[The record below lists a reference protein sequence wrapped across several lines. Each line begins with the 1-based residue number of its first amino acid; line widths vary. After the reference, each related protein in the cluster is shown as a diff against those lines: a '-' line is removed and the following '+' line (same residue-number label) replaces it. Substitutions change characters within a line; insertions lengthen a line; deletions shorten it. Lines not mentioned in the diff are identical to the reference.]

1 MNSRI
6 GGIVLSLVIAGLV
19 GWFLMTHERQSQE
32 FYVGFSGEARYNP
45 FLAAERLLNELDIE
59 ADSRETF
66 RPSEWLPPGT
76 DTLIVYAN
84 PVLTESVELASLY
97 DWVSIEGGH
106 LVLLP
111 PRDDDVNVDVLF
123 TEFGLTMLPTN
134 DLAEDGV
141 DEEAGGGDT
150 GDEEVADADTEA
162 PEDEVDYEVDLSATP
177 YRLEAFDADA
187 SASLYDDLGNIAL
200 RRAEGNG
207 YVTAV
212 ASEYYFNNYWL
223 NEADH
228 ARLLLDVV
236 AGYVVP
242 GKVWFVYQM
251 SFPPLWKVILD
262 AAPYLLST
270 LALILVFW
278 LWSRMPRF
286 GPLVEAQPDTRR
298 SIGEH
303 VAAAG
308 RFGWRYDGAAALID
322 DTVRATLHE
331 AERRHP
337 GLTRQP
343 RAKQAETLAHM
354 TGLDA
359 QDILDA
365 LSGGEMPARDF
376 TESIQLLQ
384 TLRKKL

>member
-1 MNSRI
+1 MSSRI
-6 GGIVLSLVIAGLV
+6 GGIVMTLVIAGLV
-19 GWFLMTHERQSQE
+19 GWFLLTHERQTE
-32 FYVGFSGEARYNP
+32 EVYVGFSGEARYNP
-45 FLAAERLLNELDIE
+45 FLAAERLLNEVDIE

-97 DWVSIEGGH
+97 DWVRSEGGH

-111 PRDDDVNVDVLF
+111 PKDDDVSVDLLF
-123 TEFGLTMLPTN
+123 TEFRLLLLPTD
-134 DLAEDGV
+134 DLAEDV
-141 DEEAGGGDT
+141 DGEEHGAEADT
-150 GDEEVADADTEA
+150 DTDVPEADA
-162 PEDEVDYEVDLSATP
+162 DYEVDLSAAR
-177 YRLEAFDADA
+177 YRLEALDADA
-187 SASLYDDLGNIAL
+187 SASLADDLGNVAL

-207 YVTAV
+207 YVTAI
-212 ASEYYFNNYWL
+212 ASEYYFDNYWL

-242 GKVWFVYQM
+242 GKVWFVFQM

-270 LALILVFW
+270 LLLVLVFW
-278 LWSRMPRF
+278 LWSRIPRF
-286 GPLVEAQPDTRR
+286 GPLVEARPDSRR
-298 SIGEH
+298 SIVEH

-308 RFGWRYDGAAALID
+308 RFGWRYDGTAALVD

-337 GLTRQP
+337 GITRQP
-343 RAKQAETLAHM
+343 QAKQAETLAHM

-365 LSGGEMPARDF
+365 LRGGEMPARDF

>member
-1 MNSRI
+1 MNTRI
-6 GGIVLSLVIAGLV
+6 GGIILTLVIAGLV

-45 FLAAERLLNELDIE
+45 FLAAERLLNEFDIE

-84 PVLTESVELASLY
+84 PVLAESVELASLY
-97 DWVSIEGGH
+97 DWVSVEGGH

-111 PRDDDVNVDVLF
+111 PRDDDVNVDALF
-123 TEFGLTMLPTN
+123 TGFGLMLLPTE
-134 DLAEDGV
+134 DLAEEAS
-141 DEEAGGGDT
+141 DEGASDEDAAEEGIDT
-150 GDEEVADADTEA
+150 DA
-162 PEDEVDYEVDLSATP
+162 PEDDADYEVDLSATP
-177 YRLEAFDADA
+177 YRLEALDTDA

-207 YVTAV
+207 YVTAI

-242 GKVWFVYQM
+242 GNVWFVFQM

-262 AAPYLLST
+262 AAPYLLAT

-278 LWSRMPRF
+278 LWSRIPRF
-286 GPLVEAQPDTRR
+286 GPLVEAQRDTRR

-337 GLTRQP
+337 GITRQP

-365 LSGGEMPARDF
+365 LGGGEMPARDF
-376 TESIQLLQ
+376 TDSIQLLQ

>member
-1 MNSRI
+1 MSSRV
-6 GGIVLSLVIAGLV
+6 GSIVVTLVIAGLV

-45 FLAAERLLNELDIE
+45 FLAAEHLLNGLDIE

-76 DTLIVYAN
+76 DTLIVHAN
-84 PVLTESVELASLY
+84 PVLTESVELATLY
-97 DWVSIEGGH
+97 DWVSVEGGH

-111 PRDDDVNVDVLF
+111 PRDDDVNVDSLL
-123 TEFGLTMLPTN
+123 TEFGLMMLPVG
-134 DLAEDGV
+134 DLAE
-141 DEEAGGGDT
+141 ET
-150 GDEEVADADTEA
+150 DTETDIDIETL
-162 PEDEVDYEVDLSATP
+162 EDGVDYEVDLSATQ
-177 YRLEAFDADA
+177 YRLTALDGDAG
-187 SASLYDDLGNIAL
+187 ASLADDLGNIAL

-207 YVTAV
+207 YVTAI

-242 GKVWFVYQM
+242 GKVWFVFQM
-251 SFPPLWKVILD
+251 SFPPLWKVIID
-262 AAPYLLST
+262 TAPYLLST
-270 LALILVFW
+270 LALMLVFW
-278 LWSRMPRF
+278 LWSRIPRF
-286 GPLVEAQPDTRR
+286 GPLVEARPDSRR

-303 VAAAG
+303 VEAAG
-308 RFGWRYDGAAALID
+308 RFGWRYDGAAALVD

-337 GLTRQP
+337 GITRQP
-343 RAKQAETLAHM
+343 RMKQAETLAHM

>member
-1 MNSRI
+1 MSSRI
-6 GGIVLSLVIAGLV
+6 GGIVMTLVVAGLV
-19 GWFLMTHERQSQE
+19 GWFLWTHERQSE
-32 FYVGFSGEARYNP
+32 EVYVGFSGEARYNP
-45 FLAAERLLNELDIE
+45 FLAAERLLSEFDIE

-84 PVLTESVELASLY
+84 PVLTEPVELASLHE
-97 DWVSIEGGH
+97 WVSVGGGH

-111 PRDDDVNVDVLF
+111 PKDGDVNVDVLF
-123 TEFGLTMLPTN
+123 TEFGLTMFPAD
-134 DLAEDGV
+134 DLEEDV
-141 DEEAGGGDT
+141 DAGENT
-150 GDEEVADADTEA
+150 ADADSDA
-162 PEDEVDYEVDLSATP
+162 SDVDYEVDLSLAQH
-177 YRLEAFDADA
+177 RLEALGADA
-187 SASLYDDLGNIAL
+187 SATLYDDLGNIAL

-207 YVTAV
+207 YVTAIG
-212 ASEYYFNNYWL
+212 SEHYFDNYWL
-223 NEADH
+223 DDADH

-242 GKVWFVYQM
+242 GKVWFVFQM

-270 LALILVFW
+270 LALMLVFW
-278 LWSRMPRF
+278 LWSRVPRF
-286 GPLVEAQPDTRR
+286 GPLIEARPDSRR

-303 VAAAG
+303 VEAAG
-308 RFGWRYDGAAALID
+308 RFGWRYDGAAALVD
-322 DTVRATLHE
+322 DTVRATLHD

-337 GLTRQP
+337 GITRQP

-365 LSGGEMPARDF
+365 LGGGEMPARDF

>member
-6 GGIVLSLVIAGLV
+6 GSIVMTLVIAGLV
-19 GWFLMTHERQSQE
+19 GWFLLTHERQERE

-76 DTLIVYAN
+76 DTLVVYAN
-84 PVLTESVELASLY
+84 PVLTESAELASLHY
-97 DWVSIEGGH
+97 WVSVEGGH
-106 LVLLP
+106 LVMLP
-111 PRDDDVNVDVLF
+111 PRNDDVSVDVLL
-123 TEFGLTMLPTN
+123 TEFGLIMEP
-134 DLAEDGV
+134 V
-141 DEEAGGGDT
+141 DDVLEDT
-150 GDEEVADADTEA
+150 GSEEDAADTDAAAEA
-162 PEDEVDYEVDLSATP
+162 LEDDVDYEVDLSLTQ
-177 YRLEAFDADA
+177 YRLMALDADA
-187 SASLYDDLGNIAL
+187 SASLTDDLGNIVL

-212 ASEYYFNNYWL
+212 ASEYYFDNYRL

-242 GKVWFVYQM
+242 GNVWFVFQM

-262 AAPYLLST
+262 AAPYLLLT
-270 LALILVFW
+270 LALMLVFW

-286 GPLVEAQPDTRR
+286 GPLIEARQDSRR

-303 VAAAG
+303 VEAAG

-322 DTVRATLHE
+322 DTVRATLHD

-337 GLTRQP
+337 GIARQP

-365 LSGGEMPARDF
+365 LGGGEMPARDF

-384 TLRKKL
+384 ILRKRL